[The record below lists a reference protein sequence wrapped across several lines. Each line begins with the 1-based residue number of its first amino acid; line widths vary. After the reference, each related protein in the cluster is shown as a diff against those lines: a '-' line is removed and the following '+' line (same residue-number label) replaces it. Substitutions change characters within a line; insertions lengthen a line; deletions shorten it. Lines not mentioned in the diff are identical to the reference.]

1 MLGGRSNYIFFFKS
15 QRNNAFIFPKMTQFA
30 LRYAP
35 LNVSVWMSSLC
46 IVFLPVKMPMPH
58 LRLILRPGLPKCKSN
73 CTRVAAHYNGGFKIK
88 TPLANCPLPHPTLQ
102 SQRVKYLQIGI
113 IFSNCTSQP
122 PSLPSSR
129 EERSLTYYC
138 SEEEL
143 RDLGPAV
150 VGWLKGQL
158 KGRLPY
164 SQFIFLQPYVHMC
177 VYQELCHLYL
187 DWQDPEFQECLCSTI
202 RIRVS

>member
-1 MLGGRSNYIFFFKS
+1 
-15 QRNNAFIFPKMTQFA
+15 
-30 LRYAP
+30 
-35 LNVSVWMSSLC
+35 
-46 IVFLPVKMPMPH
+46 MPH

-150 VGWLKGQL
+150 GERTTERKVSLFPVHFSPAL
-158 KGRLPY
+158 CTYVCISRTLPPIPGLAG
-164 SQFIFLQPYVHMC
+164 SRISGMSL
-177 VYQELCHLYL
+177 LYNKN
-187 DWQDPEFQECLCSTI
+187 
-202 RIRVS
+202 